1 MSSVNSGRIGIAAQ
15 SKNLDSMSLSRS
27 TLFLLL
33 TCVASIFLSSAALA
47 KVPAEQ
53 FARDIVLGQ
62 RLPLAELQQLD
73 GSASAPTLTL
83 QRWRQAVFELQQGA
97 KVELDW
103 PQARALEQTASL
115 EKHITTQWNRLSLGL
130 LHSHYEREDKAGRR
144 QSDEVFAFSPM
155 QQTVYHGASME
166 LVLSQEA
173 VYLYAVEPAVE
184 YWLDADDGLGLR
196 PLQIDQPLAVA
207 YTSTG
212 SKTLTLQARM
222 ADGSLLQ
229 SSSKLEVVQLATPD
243 PDETWNIVASE
254 SYGGIAGTGSAYV
267 YLADGHLSVT
277 NPVVIVEGFDI
288 DNSLGWPEL
297 YDLLNRQNLLEEL
310 RAAGFDAVVLDF
322 TDAVD
327 PIQRNGLVLVGLLG
341 MVNAATAAD
350 QTAVI
355 VGASMGGLVSRYAL
369 LWMEDQGIP
378 HRVRKLISFDSP
390 HKGANIPLGLQAWV
404 EFFADQAE
412 EANFLLQQLR
422 SPASRQMLLYHLDST
437 VGSSANADPAMV
449 QLNSE
454 FTGLGGWPTQ
464 PRLVS
469 VVNGSGQMMGQSF
482 APGDQLIEWNYNST
496 FVDIDGDVW
505 AVPAG
510 GSQKIFDGRISIFFV
525 LNTTDSLTVS
535 GTLPWDNAPGGSR
548 PSMEQAAGVEA
559 PYGDI
564 LALHGSHSFIPTI
577 SALALDSNDPFY
589 DVAGDGALLD
599 HTPFQTVYFPS
610 DNQEH
615 IDITAENKLWFMAEV
630 QSQIIVSMITGDTT
644 ESGGTA
650 TFTVTAASP
659 PAQPVSIALSSSLP
673 GEGTAPLNVVLPAG
687 STAPQ
692 LVIVTGQDDAIK
704 DGDVAYTIIT
714 AASVSADPAYN
725 GIDPADV
732 AMLNLDD
739 EPQPESIFED
749 GFEEP

>member
-1 MSSVNSGRIGIAAQ
+1 VSRVNSGRIGFAWQ
-15 SKNLDSMSLSRS
+15 SVNLNLMFFSRS
-27 TLFLLL
+27 TLPLLL
-33 TCVASIFLSSAALA
+33 ACAAGIFLHSAALA

-53 FARDIVLGQ
+53 SARDIVVGQ

-97 KVELDW
+97 QVELDW

-130 LHSHYEREDKAGRR
+130 LHSHYEREDQLGRR

-166 LVLSQEA
+166 LVLSREA
-173 VYLYAVEPAVE
+173 VYLNAVEPASE
-184 YWLDADDGLGLR
+184 YWLDAGDGLGLR
-196 PLQIDQPLAVA
+196 PLQMDQPLAVA

-222 ADGSLLQ
+222 ADGSMRQ
-229 SSSKLEVVQLATPD
+229 SSSQLEVVQLATPD
-243 PDETWNIVASE
+243 PDETWNIVASVP
-254 SYGGIAGTGSAYV
+254 YDGVAGSGSAYV
-267 YLADGHLSVT
+267 YLADGHLTVT

-297 YDLLNRQNLLEEL
+297 HDLLNRQNLLEDL

-322 TDAVD
+322 TEAVD
-327 PIQRNGLVLVGLLG
+327 PIQRNGLVLVELLG
-341 MVNAATAAD
+341 MVNAATAVD

-469 VVNGSGQMMGQSF
+469 VVNGSGLMTGQSF
-482 APGDQLIEWNYNST
+482 APGDQLIEWHYNNFPNIT
-496 FVDIDGDVW
+496 GDVW
-505 AVPAG
+505 AVPAV
-510 GSQKIFDGRISIFFV
+510 GSKKIFDGRISIFS
-525 LNTTDSLTVS
+525 TGSLTVS

-548 PSMEQAAGVEA
+548 PSMEQAADVPA
-559 PYGDI
+559 PFGDI
-564 LALHGSHSFIPTI
+564 VALHGSHSFIPTI

-615 IDITAENKLWFMAEV
+615 IDITAENKLWFVAEV

-650 TFTVTAASP
+650 TFTVTAASA
-659 PAQPVSIALSSSLP
+659 PAAPVSIALSSSHP
-673 GEGTAPLNVVLPAG
+673 GEGTVPLNVVLPAG
-687 STAPQ
+687 STSPQ
-692 LVIVTGQDDAIK
+692 LVTVTGQDDAIK

-732 AMLNLDD
+732 AVLNLDD
-739 EPQPESIFED
+739 EPQPELIFEN